1 MRLPAVAIA
10 AALAVGIALGL
21 HLLATPHVTSR
32 FFLAVY
38 FAASLVLIVAGLAL
52 ARIGR
57 LFPAAGKSFQWDGVR
72 GEFLAPEASADAS
85 VTSAKNDDSLVLR
98 LQYGDRAYLLP
109 EDAEKQSE
117 HEILTANQTEAVR
130 SDVLKI
136 GHHGGKNSTTQ
147 PFLDAVRPQIGIISV
162 GESNPYSHPSP
173 ELLERLEAAR
183 VRILRTDRDGAVHVL
198 TDGRQLEIHCFVAC
212 FGANK
217 TASVLAK
224 VPKQE

>member
-1 MRLPAVAIA
+1 LLGWNSLPEIA
-10 AALAVGIALGL
+10 EFRWN
-21 HLLATPHVTSR
+21 TSFAENR
-32 FFLAVY
+32 FNGMEY
-38 FAASLVLIVAGLAL
+38 
-52 ARIGR
+52 AR
-57 LFPAAGKSFQWDGVR
+57 S
-72 GEFLAPEASADAS
+72 FLAPEASADDP

-109 EDAEKQSE
+109 GDAEKQSE
-117 HEILTANQTEAVR
+117 HEILTANQTDAVR
-130 SDVLKI
+130 SYVLKI
-136 GHHGGKNSTTQ
+136 GHQRGKNSTTQ

-162 GESNPYSHPSP
+162 GGTNPYGHPSP

-198 TDGRQLEIHCFVAC
+198 TDGRQLEIHCFVPCLDAD
-212 FGANK
+212 K